1 MGADGPCRGPA
12 VRRLTVAVPT
22 ERPSTGEGAAPGA
35 GGPEQ
40 LTLPGLAPP
49 RKRARKAGIGGDALV
64 PAENLPVAQ
73 VVVDVPAAHLDR
85 TFDYLVPATMDA
97 GAQPGVRVKVR
108 FGAQDLDGFV
118 VSRSDTSGHDG
129 RLSPLRRVVSTEQV
143 LSPETLALC
152 RAVANHYAGS
162 LADVL
167 RLAVPPRHARTE
179 AEPHLT
185 TDVSL
190 PPARD
195 LSATERNPWAAYG
208 GGEAFLRHLAE
219 GGAPR
224 AVWTALPGRWSGE
237 VADPSVAREGWE
249 ELLVDAVL
257 VARHAGRGALVVLPD
272 KRDVDRLSRAL
283 DAAGLVQDAPGHA
296 RGHYVRLL
304 ADDGVAQR
312 YRSFL
317 ALSRGEVSLAIGT
330 RAAAFAPVPDLG
342 LAVCWD
348 DLDQSH
354 AEARSPYPHTR
365 EVLALRSELTG
376 CALLVGSTSR
386 SVEAQA
392 LLGSGWARE
401 IAASRDVVRAR
412 APRVRAM
419 TSAELAVE
427 GPGAAARIPSA
438 AWRFVRDGLAH
449 GPVLVQVP
457 RRGYIPVVACQQC
470 REPSRCA
477 QCHGPLGLPADGGAP
492 QCTWC
497 GRLAAA
503 WRCSECDGTA
513 LRSVQVGSQRTAEEL
528 GRAFPGVTVKV
539 SGAGTASGVIDL
551 VTATPALVVST
562 PGAEPV
568 AAGGY
573 AACLL
578 LDAAVLT
585 FGTGLRV
592 RQDALHRWI
601 SAASLTREPAAG
613 GRVMVVGD
621 GDPVVSGALVRWD
634 PAGLA
639 ARDLEERAELGLPP
653 ALRVGALTGSR
664 PAVEAMLARLSLPD
678 GGGVLGPITVSGA
691 GGPGTPVPAALL
703 GDDSELVRAI
713 VRVPRGQGRALALA
727 LKEAVAV
734 RGARRETGH
743 VHVQM
748 DVAELV

>member
-1 MGADGPCRGPA
+1 MGADGPGRGPA
-12 VRRLTVAVPT
+12 VGTLTVAVPT
-22 ERPSTGEGAAPGA
+22 ERPSAAEGEVGA
-35 GGPEQ
+35 GEPEQ
-40 LTLPGLAPP
+40 LTLPGLASP
-49 RKRARKAGIGGDALV
+49 RRRARKTGVGGDALV
-64 PAENLPVAQ
+64 PAARLPVAQ
-73 VVVDVPAAHLDR
+73 VAVDVPAAHLDR
-85 TFDYLVPATMDA
+85 TFDYLVPATMDEA
-97 GAQPGVRVKVR
+97 AQPGVRVKVR

-118 VSRSDTSGHDG
+118 VSRSDTSGHEG
-129 RLSPLRRVVSTEQV
+129 RLSPLRRVVSSEQV
-143 LSPETLALC
+143 LTSEVLALC

-179 AEPHLT
+179 TEPRLGVEAALPVR
-185 TDVSL
+185 DVAGHGQTS
-190 PPARD
+190 
-195 LSATERNPWAAYG
+195 WAAYT
-208 GGEAFLRHLAE
+208 GGEAFLRHLTQ

-224 AVWTALPGRWSGE
+224 AVWTALPGRWSVRPE
-237 VADPSVAREGWE
+237 DPAVPSEGWE
-249 ELLVDAVL
+249 DLLVDAVL
-257 VARHAGRGALVVLPD
+257 VARRAGRGALVVLPD
-272 KRDVDRLSRAL
+272 KRDVERLARAL
-283 DAAGLVQDAPGHA
+283 DASGLVQDAPGHA

-304 ADDGVAQR
+304 ADDGAAQR

-317 ALSRGEVSLAIGT
+317 SLRRGEVSIAIGT
-330 RAAAFAPVPDLG
+330 RAAAFAPVRDLG
-342 LAVCWD
+342 LAACWD

-354 AEARSPYPHTR
+354 AESRAPYPHTR
-365 EVLALRSELTG
+365 EVLALRSELSG

-392 LLGSGWARE
+392 LLASGWARE
-401 IAASRDVVRAR
+401 ISAPRDVVRAR

-419 TSAELAVE
+419 TSVELAAE

-438 AWRFVRDGLAH
+438 AWRFVRDGLAR

-470 REPSRCA
+470 REPARCSR
-477 QCHGPLGLPADGGAP
+477 CHGPLGLPADGSAP

-503 WRCSECDGTA
+503 WRCSECDGTV
-513 LRSVQVGSQRTAEEL
+513 LRSVRVGSERTAEEL

-539 SGAGTASGVIDL
+539 SGTGTASGVIDL
-551 VTATPALVVST
+551 VTARPALVVST

-568 AAGGY
+568 AMGGY

-585 FGTGLRV
+585 FGTALRV

-601 SAASLTREPAAG
+601 SAASLTREAAAG
-613 GRVMVVGD
+613 GQVMVVGD

-634 PAGLA
+634 PVGLA
-639 ARDLEERAELGLPP
+639 TRDLDERTELGLPP
-653 ALRVGALTGSR
+653 ALRVGALSGPR
-664 PAVEAMLARLSLPD
+664 PAVEAMLARLRLPD
-678 GGGVLGPITVSGA
+678 GGAVLGPIA
-691 GGPGTPVPAALL
+691 LPGHDSDSRPQALL
-703 GDDSELVRAI
+703 GEEGETVRAI
-713 VRVPRGQGRALALA
+713 VRVPRGQGRELAIA
-727 LKEAVAV
+727 LKDAVAV

-748 DVAELV
+748 DVADLV